1 MGIYNQNILRINL
14 NELVQTRA
22 SLQGK
27 NLTTEEADDYANKL
41 RRQLNWDSMF
51 EQIDE
56 FIKNTDKEFFK
67 EVTDHLEGQR
77 AKFTLEPIKVTSTPE
92 DIEKGAPE
100 NWEIPITF
108 DQSNFFA

>member
-27 NLTTEEADDYANKL
+27 KLTSEEADDYADKL

-56 FIKNTDKEFFK
+56 FIKNG
-67 EVTDHLEGQR
+67 V
-77 AKFTLEPIKVTSTPE
+77 S
-92 DIEKGAPE
+92 
-100 NWEIPITF
+100 
-108 DQSNFFA
+108 S

>member
-27 NLTTEEADDYANKL
+27 NLTSEEADDYANKL

-56 FIKNTDKEFFK
+56 FIKN
-67 EVTDHLEGQR
+67 G
-77 AKFTLEPIKVTSTPE
+77 
-92 DIEKGAPE
+92 
-100 NWEIPITF
+100 IP
-108 DQSNFFA
+108 S

>member
-27 NLTTEEADDYANKL
+27 NLTSEEADDYANKL
-41 RRQLNWDSMF
+41 RRQLNWDSMY

-56 FIKNTDKEFFK
+56 FIKNGD
-67 EVTDHLEGQR
+67 
-77 AKFTLEPIKVTSTPE
+77 TS
-92 DIEKGAPE
+92 
-100 NWEIPITF
+100 
-108 DQSNFFA
+108 

>member
-14 NELVQTRA
+14 NELVQSRA

-27 NLTTEEADDYANKL
+27 NLTSEEADDYANKL

-56 FIKNTDKEFFK
+56 FIKN
-67 EVTDHLEGQR
+67 G
-77 AKFTLEPIKVTSTPE
+77 VTS
-92 DIEKGAPE
+92 
-100 NWEIPITF
+100 
-108 DQSNFFA
+108 

>member
-27 NLTTEEADDYANKL
+27 NLTSEEADDYANKL
-41 RRQLNWDSMF
+41 RRQLNWDSVF

-56 FIKNTDKEFFK
+56 FIKN
-67 EVTDHLEGQR
+67 G
-77 AKFTLEPIKVTSTPE
+77 ITS
-92 DIEKGAPE
+92 
-100 NWEIPITF
+100 
-108 DQSNFFA
+108 

>member
-22 SLQGK
+22 SIQGK
-27 NLTTEEADDYANKL
+27 KLTSEEADDYANKL

-56 FIKNTDKEFFK
+56 FIKN
-67 EVTDHLEGQR
+67 G
-77 AKFTLEPIKVTSTPE
+77 VTS
-92 DIEKGAPE
+92 
-100 NWEIPITF
+100 
-108 DQSNFFA
+108 

>member
-27 NLTTEEADDYANKL
+27 NLTSEEADDYANKL
-41 RRQLNWDSMF
+41 RRELNWDSIF

-56 FIKNTDKEFFK
+56 FIKNG
-67 EVTDHLEGQR
+67 V
-77 AKFTLEPIKVTSTPE
+77 S
-92 DIEKGAPE
+92 
-100 NWEIPITF
+100 
-108 DQSNFFA
+108 S

>member
-41 RRQLNWDSMF
+41 RRQLN
-51 EQIDE
+51 
-56 FIKNTDKEFFK
+56 
-67 EVTDHLEGQR
+67 
-77 AKFTLEPIKVTSTPE
+77 
-92 DIEKGAPE
+92 
-100 NWEIPITF
+100 
-108 DQSNFFA
+108 

>member
-27 NLTTEEADDYANKL
+27 NLTSEEADDYANKL
-41 RRQLNWDSMF
+41 RSQLNWDSMF

-56 FIKNTDKEFFK
+56 FIKNG
-67 EVTDHLEGQR
+67 V
-77 AKFTLEPIKVTSTPE
+77 S
-92 DIEKGAPE
+92 
-100 NWEIPITF
+100 
-108 DQSNFFA
+108 S

>member
-27 NLTTEEADDYANKL
+27 NLTSEEADDCANKL
-41 RRQLNWDSMF
+41 RRQLNWDSIF

-56 FIKNTDKEFFK
+56 FIKN
-67 EVTDHLEGQR
+67 G
-77 AKFTLEPIKVTSTPE
+77 ITS
-92 DIEKGAPE
+92 
-100 NWEIPITF
+100 
-108 DQSNFFA
+108 

>member
-27 NLTTEEADDYANKL
+27 KLTSEEADDYANKL

-56 FIKNTDKEFFK
+56 FIKNG
-67 EVTDHLEGQR
+67 V
-77 AKFTLEPIKVTSTPE
+77 S
-92 DIEKGAPE
+92 
-100 NWEIPITF
+100 
-108 DQSNFFA
+108 S

>member
-27 NLTTEEADDYANKL
+27 NLTTEEADNYANKL

-56 FIKNTDKEFFK
+56 FIKNG
-67 EVTDHLEGQR
+67 V
-77 AKFTLEPIKVTSTPE
+77 S
-92 DIEKGAPE
+92 
-100 NWEIPITF
+100 
-108 DQSNFFA
+108 S

>member
-27 NLTTEEADDYANKL
+27 NLITEEADDYANKL

-56 FIKNTDKEFFK
+56 FIKNG
-67 EVTDHLEGQR
+67 V
-77 AKFTLEPIKVTSTPE
+77 S
-92 DIEKGAPE
+92 
-100 NWEIPITF
+100 
-108 DQSNFFA
+108 S

>member
-22 SLQGK
+22 SIQGK
-27 NLTTEEADDYANKL
+27 KLTSEEADDYANKL

-56 FIKNTDKEFFK
+56 FIKNG
-67 EVTDHLEGQR
+67 V
-77 AKFTLEPIKVTSTPE
+77 S
-92 DIEKGAPE
+92 
-100 NWEIPITF
+100 
-108 DQSNFFA
+108 S

>member
-41 RRQLNWDSMF
+41 RRELNWDSVF

-56 FIKNTDKEFFK
+56 FIKN
-67 EVTDHLEGQR
+67 G
-77 AKFTLEPIKVTSTPE
+77 ITS
-92 DIEKGAPE
+92 
-100 NWEIPITF
+100 
-108 DQSNFFA
+108 

>member
-56 FIKNTDKEFFK
+56 FIKN
-67 EVTDHLEGQR
+67 G
-77 AKFTLEPIKVTSTPE
+77 IS
-92 DIEKGAPE
+92 
-100 NWEIPITF
+100 
-108 DQSNFFA
+108 S

>member
-14 NELVQTRA
+14 NELVETRA

-27 NLTTEEADDYANKL
+27 NLTSEEADDYANKL

-56 FIKNTDKEFFK
+56 FIKN
-67 EVTDHLEGQR
+67 G
-77 AKFTLEPIKVTSTPE
+77 ITS
-92 DIEKGAPE
+92 
-100 NWEIPITF
+100 
-108 DQSNFFA
+108 

>member
-41 RRQLNWDSMF
+41 RRELNWDSIF

-56 FIKNTDKEFFK
+56 FIKN
-67 EVTDHLEGQR
+67 G
-77 AKFTLEPIKVTSTPE
+77 ITS
-92 DIEKGAPE
+92 
-100 NWEIPITF
+100 
-108 DQSNFFA
+108 

>member
-27 NLTTEEADDYANKL
+27 NLTTEGADDYANKL

-56 FIKNTDKEFFK
+56 FIKNG
-67 EVTDHLEGQR
+67 V
-77 AKFTLEPIKVTSTPE
+77 S
-92 DIEKGAPE
+92 
-100 NWEIPITF
+100 
-108 DQSNFFA
+108 S

>member
-27 NLTTEEADDYANKL
+27 KLTSEEADDYANKL
-41 RRQLNWDSMF
+41 RRQLNWDSIF

-56 FIKNTDKEFFK
+56 FIKN
-67 EVTDHLEGQR
+67 G
-77 AKFTLEPIKVTSTPE
+77 ITS
-92 DIEKGAPE
+92 
-100 NWEIPITF
+100 
-108 DQSNFFA
+108 

>member
-14 NELVQTRA
+14 NELVEKRS

-27 NLTTEEADDYANKL
+27 KLTSEEADDYANKL

-56 FIKNTDKEFFK
+56 FIKN
-67 EVTDHLEGQR
+67 G
-77 AKFTLEPIKVTSTPE
+77 IS
-92 DIEKGAPE
+92 
-100 NWEIPITF
+100 
-108 DQSNFFA
+108 S

>member
-14 NELVQTRA
+14 NESVQTRA

-56 FIKNTDKEFFK
+56 FIKN
-67 EVTDHLEGQR
+67 G
-77 AKFTLEPIKVTSTPE
+77 IS
-92 DIEKGAPE
+92 
-100 NWEIPITF
+100 
-108 DQSNFFA
+108 S

>member
-27 NLTTEEADDYANKL
+27 NLTSEEADDYANKL

-56 FIKNTDKEFFK
+56 FIKN
-67 EVTDHLEGQR
+67 G
-77 AKFTLEPIKVTSTPE
+77 VTS
-92 DIEKGAPE
+92 
-100 NWEIPITF
+100 
-108 DQSNFFA
+108 

>member
-27 NLTTEEADDYANKL
+27 NLTSEEADNYANKL

-56 FIKNTDKEFFK
+56 FIKN
-67 EVTDHLEGQR
+67 G
-77 AKFTLEPIKVTSTPE
+77 ITS
-92 DIEKGAPE
+92 
-100 NWEIPITF
+100 
-108 DQSNFFA
+108 

>member
-27 NLTTEEADDYANKL
+27 NLTSEEADDYANKL
-41 RRQLNWDSMF
+41 RRELNWDSIF

-56 FIKNTDKEFFK
+56 FIKN
-67 EVTDHLEGQR
+67 G
-77 AKFTLEPIKVTSTPE
+77 ITS
-92 DIEKGAPE
+92 
-100 NWEIPITF
+100 
-108 DQSNFFA
+108 

>member
-56 FIKNTDKEFFK
+56 FIKN
-67 EVTDHLEGQR
+67 G
-77 AKFTLEPIKVTSTPE
+77 VTS
-92 DIEKGAPE
+92 
-100 NWEIPITF
+100 
-108 DQSNFFA
+108 

>member
-27 NLTTEEADDYANKL
+27 KLTSEEADDYANKL

-56 FIKNTDKEFFK
+56 FIKN
-67 EVTDHLEGQR
+67 G
-77 AKFTLEPIKVTSTPE
+77 ITS
-92 DIEKGAPE
+92 
-100 NWEIPITF
+100 
-108 DQSNFFA
+108 

>member
-22 SLQGK
+22 SLQDK
-27 NLTTEEADDYANKL
+27 KLTTEEADDYANKL

-56 FIKNTDKEFFK
+56 FIKNG
-67 EVTDHLEGQR
+67 V
-77 AKFTLEPIKVTSTPE
+77 S
-92 DIEKGAPE
+92 
-100 NWEIPITF
+100 
-108 DQSNFFA
+108 S